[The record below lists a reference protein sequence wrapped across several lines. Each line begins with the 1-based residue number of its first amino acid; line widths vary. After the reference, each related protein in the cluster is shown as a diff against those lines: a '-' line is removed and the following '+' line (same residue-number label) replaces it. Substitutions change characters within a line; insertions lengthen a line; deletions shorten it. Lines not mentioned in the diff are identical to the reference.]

1 MNKLAQTGLLVIVGL
16 VAVGAVA
23 PALSRLAEALIPL
36 VLVVGVVIAVLHLV
50 RHFTTNR

>member
-1 MNKLAQTGLLVIVGL
+1 MTKLAQTALLLIVGL

-36 VLVVGVVIAVLHLV
+36 VLVVGIVIAVLQLV
-50 RHFTTNR
+50 RHFTANR